1 MNKNNPTLKE
11 TFFLAYQSYK
21 ERDFIKAGIL
31 CNKILNI
38 DPNHFDAI
46 FLLANLSAINR
57 DFDQAKELLHKA
69 VTIQPKNIN
78 AYNNLGT
85 AYKELGKYDE
95 ALNFYKKVLELEPNH
110 TNAHY
115 NLGLVFYRLKDLKKA
130 KSYFQKACEIQKNY
144 ALAFFSLAN
153 VHVDFK
159 EFENAISCYQ
169 KAIEINP
176 QLFGAHNN
184 LGLVFRELNDFKNA
198 INCYKKVIE
207 IRPDHV
213 GAHHN
218 LALAYKELGKFSEA
232 IASHQEAIKYEPE
245 NSIHYYYLSELKKDI
260 LNKNLKSKIKKIV
273 DDKKSTKRNLAYSHY
288 LLSKYEKNE
297 KNYKEE
303 LKFLINGHQNFYES
317 KEEKFKLGIKYC
329 FEDLIQIS
337 EGANMTNLDKDK
349 NYEIK
354 PIFIIGVP
362 RCGST
367 MVEKIIGSGQKFIP
381 MGEETSIL
389 ENFVNA
395 KILEQQS
402 LTLGKVN
409 EVRSE
414 LFEIYKKSGLVLEK
428 YNFSF
433 TDKSLNNF
441 FYLELIKDLYPKA
454 KIINCKRNT
463 LSSIMSI
470 FQNNLTELA
479 WTHKLEN
486 IFRYFDNYFEIIKN
500 FDENFPKH
508 IYHIE
513 YEKLVDNPEMESKK
527 LMNFC
532 ELPWHKKC
540 LEFYKRKD
548 LISKTTSNV
557 QIREPIYK
565 SETDRYVPYKK
576 LLEKYSKG
584 YSWFN

>member
-11 TFFLAYQSYK
+11 TFFSAYQSYK
-21 ERDFIKAGIL
+21 KRDYKNAEML

-38 DPNHFDAI
+38 DPNHFDSI

-57 DFDQAKELLHKA
+57 DFNGAKEFLHRA
-69 VTIQPKNIN
+69 VKIQPKSTN

-95 ALNFYKKVLELEPNH
+95 AINFYNKTLEIEPNH
-110 TNAHY
+110 PNAHY
-115 NLGLVFYRLKDLKKA
+115 NLGLVFYKLKDLKKA
-130 KSYFQKACEIQKNY
+130 KSYLQKTCEIQKNY
-144 ALAFFSLAN
+144 AIAFFSLAN
-153 VHVDFK
+153 VHVDLK
-159 EFENAISCYQ
+159 ELEHAISCYQ

-207 IRPDHV
+207 IRSDHA

-218 LALAYKELGKFSEA
+218 LALAYKELGKFNEA
-232 IASHQEAIKYEPE
+232 IASHQEAIKYEPT

-260 LNKNLKSKIKKIV
+260 LNINLKNKIKKIT

-288 LLSKYEKNE
+288 LLAKYERKE
-297 KNYKEE
+297 KNYEKE
-303 LKFLINGHQNFYES
+303 LKFLIKGHQNFFES

-329 FEDLIQIS
+329 FDDLIQIS
-337 EGANMTNLDKDK
+337 EGANMSNLDKEK
-349 NYEIK
+349 NYKIK

-367 MVEKIIGSGQKFIP
+367 MIEKIIGSGQKFIP

-389 ENFVNA
+389 ENFVNT
-395 KILEQQS
+395 KILQQQS
-402 LTLGKVN
+402 LNLGKVE
-409 EVRSE
+409 EVRNE
-414 LFEIYKKSGLVLEK
+414 LFEIFKRNGLVSEK
-428 YNFSF
+428 YNFTF

-441 FYLELIKDLYPKA
+441 FYLELIKDLYPKT
-454 KIINCKRNT
+454 KIINCKRNS

-470 FQNNLTELA
+470 FQNNLIMLA
-479 WTHKLEN
+479 WSHKLEN
-486 IFRYFDNYFEIIKN
+486 IFKYFDNYFEIITN
-500 FDENFPKH
+500 FEENFPKY

-513 YEKLVDNPEMESKK
+513 YEKLVNNPEEESKK

-532 ELPWHKKC
+532 ELPWDKKC

-557 QIREPIYK
+557 QIREAIYK
-565 SETDRYVPYKK
+565 PASDRYMPYKK
-576 LLEKYSKG
+576 LLQKYSKG